1 MHKTNGLTKI
11 GLKFF
16 IMLLKKYEKE
26 TSTIAKAPFE
36 T

>member
-1 MHKTNGLTKI
+1 MSNNNKNWAKTFHVVST
-11 GLKFF
+11 
-16 IMLLKKYEKE
+16 KYEKE